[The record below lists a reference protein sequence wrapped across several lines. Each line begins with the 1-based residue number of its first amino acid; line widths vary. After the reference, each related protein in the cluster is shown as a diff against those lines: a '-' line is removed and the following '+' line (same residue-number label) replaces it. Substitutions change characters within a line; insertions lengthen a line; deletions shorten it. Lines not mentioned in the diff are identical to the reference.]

1 MRYAIAVE
9 RDQVAAHF
17 GRCERYELADI
28 EGDQVVARQALANP
42 GHEPGFLPRYLK
54 EHGVQ
59 VVVCG
64 GAGPRA
70 VDLLAQLG
78 VGISTGVSGGVDQVI
93 AAIANGELISGEST
107 CEH

>member
-1 MRYAIAVE
+1 VRYAIAVDG
-9 RDQVAAHF
+9 DQVAAHF

-28 EGDQVVARQALANP
+28 EDDRVQGRTALANP

-54 EHGVQ
+54 EHGAQ

-70 VDLLAQLG
+70 VNLLAQLG
-78 VGISTGVSGGVDQVI
+78 VGMYVGVEGTVDETI
-93 AAIANGELISGEST
+93 AAICSGELIGGDST

>member
-1 MRYAIAVE
+1 MRYAIALE
-9 RDQVAAHF
+9 DGQVSGHF
-17 GRCERYELADI
+17 GRCEGYEIVDI
-28 EGDQVVARQALANP
+28 EDDQVVARGALSNP
-42 GHEPGFLPRYLK
+42 GHQPGLLPRYLK

-70 VDLLAQLG
+70 VSLLAELG
-78 VGISTGVSGGVDQVI
+78 VGIYMGVTGTADEVI
-93 AAIANGELISGEST
+93 EAICRGELIGGDNT